1 MRVHSWRVFRK
12 RAANSRVQNCT
23 SQGTIAHCAARR
35 SHKTDDLASFPGETR
50 LEMSPP
56 CKSRDD
62 RPIIVRIEPGILR
75 FSPLIFSKQ
84 RAMNDN
90 SQETARPLP
99 LNDDLPPVQP
109 PSAGFIV
116 QLFVFPAL
124 IVMAVIAIWWMFG
137 LIAAGEQDWH
147 NLLQELQSQNSHIR
161 EKAMYGLAQ
170 VLEQDAR
177 RGDQGHHL
185 NANREIAQVL
195 ADQLMSELR
204 RSATD
209 EKGVAL
215 QIFLTRAMG
224 HLDAIDVTSP
234 ALVMAMEPQRDVD
247 IRKFAVVSLSYVADR
262 AIQHNEPLKTPELI
276 EALVQLSADPLP
288 VLRQSS
294 AFALG
299 LFDTP
304 ESLHQLEVLLENPD
318 LMTRVNAAIG
328 LARHDSIN
336 GFRVLRDSL
345 KVDTLKFDDP
355 PAGPKVPDGLI
366 PKMTDAQKEE
376 THEGEKV
383 LILRNVLK
391 AITNLAKHFEPEQRQ
406 ELLPLLTD
414 LSNNHSEI
422 RIRIDATAAIEALK
436 SAGNG

>member
-1 MRVHSWRVFRK
+1 
-12 RAANSRVQNCT
+12 
-23 SQGTIAHCAARR
+23 
-35 SHKTDDLASFPGETR
+35 
-50 LEMSPP
+50 
-56 CKSRDD
+56 
-62 RPIIVRIEPGILR
+62 
-75 FSPLIFSKQ
+75 
-84 RAMNDN
+84 MNDN

>member
-1 MRVHSWRVFRK
+1 MYDDEQTP
-12 RAANSRVQNCT
+12 SRQ
-23 SQGTIAHCAARR
+23 
-35 SHKTDDLASFPGETR
+35 
-50 LEMSPP
+50 
-56 CKSRDD
+56 
-62 RPIIVRIEPGILR
+62 
-75 FSPLIFSKQ
+75 
-84 RAMNDN
+84 
-90 SQETARPLP
+90 LP

-124 IVMAVIAIWWMFG
+124 IVMGVVAIWWMFG
-137 LIAAGEQDWH
+137 LIAAGEQDWR
-147 NLLQELQSQNSHIR
+147 NLLQELQSQNTHIR
-161 EKAMYGLAQ
+161 ERAMYGLAQ

-204 RSATD
+204 KSATD

-234 ALVMAMEPQRDVD
+234 ALQMAMEPQRDVD

-262 AIQHNEPLKTPELI
+262 AIQRKESLTSPELI
-276 EALVQLSADPLP
+276 EALIQLSTDPLP
-288 VLRQSS
+288 VLRQSG

-328 LARHDSIN
+328 LARHDSTK
-336 GFRVLRDSL
+336 GFAVLRDSL
-345 KVDTLKFDDP
+345 KVDSLKFDESTVTVK
-355 PAGPKVPDGLI
+355 GSDGTS
-366 PKMTDAQKEE
+366 KQVVDS
-376 THEGEKV
+376 HEGEKV

-391 AITNLAKHFEPEQRQ
+391 AIVSLAGKFDQLQRQ
-406 ELLPLLTD
+406 ELLPLLEG
-414 LSNNHSEI
+414 LSSNHAEI
-422 RIRIDATAAIEALK
+422 RIRIDAAAAIEALK
-436 SAGNG
+436 